1 MSWKTYS
8 LPVLAVLTAI
18 ATLIGCS
25 KAAPNP
31 VTEGEPFRTT
41 RAITYNGVEVA
52 LVIDKPAANDVHALV
67 VYHGTVLYDSL
78 VVDAAYKTLDGFR
91 NLLEETADIMV
102 VSVAYP
108 EEGLLIGDNL
118 LQAEAGLLWVTEQ
131 AETDLGIRIGKV
143 FLAGHSQGGYLVTRL
158 NTLHATDG
166 VIANAPGPI
175 DLVFRCGL
183 EEKGQIPN
191 GINCTLLRDAYG
203 TTLQNPDAYRQRSL
217 LQFTEGHLSDILFV
231 QGMEDSPIQMRG
243 WPLLRQ
249 ALDSCTNCSPMEFTE
264 IPGMGHQALFTST
277 DAKAIFNDFIRSRI
291 D

>member
-1 MSWKTYS
+1 MKRMQY
-8 LPVLAVLTAI
+8 LMAVVITI
-18 ATLIGCS
+18 AFLYGCS
-25 KAAPNP
+25 KDATVPP
-31 VTEGEPFRTT
+31 VTGEPFRTRKT
-41 RAITYNGVEVA
+41 ITYNGVEVA
-52 LVIDKPAANDVHALV
+52 LVIDKPASDDVHALV

-78 VVDAAYKTLDGFR
+78 IVDAAYKTLDGFR
-91 NLLEETADIMV
+91 NLLEKTSDVMV

-118 LQAEAGLLWVTEQ
+118 LHAEAALLWVTEQ
-131 AETDLGIRIGKV
+131 AESALGIRIGKV

-158 NTLHATDG
+158 NTMHATDG

-183 EEKGQIPN
+183 EERGQIPN

-203 TTLQNPDAYRQRSL
+203 TTLQNPNAYRQRSL
-217 LQFTEGHLSDILFV
+217 LQFADGHLSDILFV

-243 WPLLRQ
+243 WSLFRQ
-249 ALDSCTNCSPMEFTE
+249 ALDSCANCSPIEFTE
-264 IPGMGHQALFTST
+264 VPGMGHQALFTSE
-277 DAKAIFNDFIRSRI
+277 DAKSIFNDFIRSRT